1 MLGFFGIG
9 NLEMK
14 RQILWLALFAL
25 ALTSS
30 ACRLSQNLLRQNP
43 INEIFK
49 SQYGLIA
56 FVGTDGNIYTAGED
70 GEDVHP
76 ITMDAQLAAGLG
88 EKERFYQFPTWSPD
102 SEKLAFLGT
111 TRSNDEIESVS
122 LFIAAIGREE
132 LVEAYESK
140 DEIPF
145 YLFWAPNSTQVTF
158 LTSKAGESDLSLQ
171 MVGAGQGEVQ
181 VLGTGQPFY
190 WDWSPDHRRIITHT
204 GGAAATRPD
213 ARLTLLELDNGI
225 IESDLDLPPAA
236 FQAPAWSPSGD
247 ELLLV
252 GEGEEGQNALTL
264 TDNQGIIKKS
274 LVTSQGAIAFAWS
287 PNGEK
292 LAYLAGARPTAPILA
307 GSLKVID
314 PDRPEQATSTADDQV
329 VAFFWSPNSS
339 QIAYFVPVIES
350 PGEELVQSGDP
361 DSALKLSL
369 RVLEASTGEARE
381 IALFVPSGQLL
392 NIIPFFDQ
400 YQRSDTIWSPDGQHL
415 VYAALEPGM
424 PPGIF
429 VADVSGKA
437 SPTRIASGQF
447 AFWSWR

>member
-1 MLGFFGIG
+1 
-9 NLEMK
+9 MK
-14 RQILWLALFAL
+14 RHILWLGLIVLLLNSA
-25 ALTSS
+25 
-30 ACRLSQNLLRQNP
+30 ACRLSQNLLGKDQFDT
-43 INEIFK
+43 IFK
-49 SQYGLIA
+49 SQDGLIA
-56 FVGTDGNIYTAGED
+56 YVGIDGNIYTANEVGDE
-70 GEDVHP
+70 VHP
-76 ITMDAQLAAGLG
+76 ITMDAQLAPGSG
-88 EKERFYQFPTWSPD
+88 EKERFYQFPTWSQD
-102 SEKLAFLGT
+102 GQKLAFIGT
-111 TRSNDEIESVS
+111 TRSNAEIESVS
-122 LFIAAIGREE
+122 LFIATIGREE
-132 LVEAYESK
+132 LIEAYKSN
-140 DEIPF
+140 DDIPF
-145 YLFWAPNSTQVTF
+145 YLYWAPNSTQVTF
-158 LTSKAGESDLSLQ
+158 LSSKAGETDLSLQ
-171 MVGAGQGEVQ
+171 MVSAGQGELQ

-236 FQAPAWSPSGD
+236 FQAPAWSPNGD

-264 TDNQGIIKKS
+264 TDDQGIIKKS

-287 PNGEK
+287 PDGEK
-292 LAYLAGARPTAPILA
+292 LAYLAGASPATQILA

-314 PDRPEQATSTADDQV
+314 PDEPEQATSTADDQV
-329 VAFFWSPNSS
+329 IAFFWSPNSS
-339 QIAYFVPVIES
+339 QIAYFVPVIET

-361 DSALKLSL
+361 DSPFKLSL

-381 IALFVPSGQLL
+381 IALFVPSSQLL

-400 YQRSDTIWSPDGQHL
+400 YQRSDTIWSPDGQRL

-424 PPGIF
+424 PPGIY
-429 VADVSGKA
+429 VAEASGEA
-437 SPTRIASGQF
+437 SPNRIASGQF